1 MNKRKS
7 GLSAPAVRAARSARH
22 TKKVSRKID
31 FSDIPELSDQQLKS
45 MTRVGRPTI
54 GDHARRLIAIRIDPN
69 VLTKLQEEARK
80 LGKGYQSLINEILAK
95 HAKKS
100 A

>member
-7 GLSAPAVRAARSARH
+7 GLSVHAVRAGRSARH
-22 TKKVSRKID
+22 TKKVSKKND
-31 FSDIPELSDQQLKS
+31 YSDIPELSDKQLKA

-54 GDHARRLIAIRIDPN
+54 GDKARRLIAIRIDPN
-69 VLTKLQEEARK
+69 ILTKLQKEAKK
-80 LGKGYQSLINEILAK
+80 LGKGYQSLINDILAE